1 MAERQPSKLNVAGS
15 IPVSR
20 SNPHHGGVP
29 GKGVRIR
36 PERPTDAEHIRR
48 VHDAAF
54 GGLTE
59 GRIVDDLRGMPQ
71 WIEGGSLV
79 AEEPGAGRIV
89 GHLLISRATLE
100 RGYRSAR
107 DIWAVGP
114 VGVLPARQGEG
125 IGAAL
130 MRDAIAL
137 ATRRGQPLLCLV
149 GHADYYPRFGFEP
162 ARAIGLDAPSAW
174 PDVNWQALR
183 LPAWT
188 PDLRGRV
195 RFPPAF
201 REE

>member
-1 MAERQPSKLNVAGS
+1 
-15 IPVSR
+15 
-20 SNPHHGGVP
+20 VP
-29 GKGVRIR
+29 GNDVRVR

-59 GRIVDDLRGMPQ
+59 GRIVDDLRCTPQ
-71 WIEGGSLV
+71 GIEGGSLV
-79 AEEPGAGRIV
+79 AEDPGDGRVV
-89 GHLLISRATLE
+89 GHLLISRGTLE
-100 RGYRSAR
+100 RRDRSSR

-114 VGVLPARQGEG
+114 VGVLPERQGEG

-130 MRDAIAL
+130 MHAAIAL
-137 ATRRGQPLLCLV
+137 ATRRAQPLLCLV
-149 GHADYYPRFGFEP
+149 GHAGYYPRFGFEP

-174 PDVNWQALR
+174 PDANWQALR
-183 LPAWT
+183 LPAWM

-201 REE
+201 PEE

>member
-20 SNPHHGGVP
+20 SNPHHDGMP
-29 GKGVRIR
+29 RNDVRIR

-59 GRIVDDLRGMPQ
+59 GRIVDDLRGTPR
-71 WIEGGSLV
+71 WIAGGSLV
-79 AEEPGAGRIV
+79 AEGPSDGRIL
-89 GHLLISRATLE
+89 GHLLISRGTIE
-100 RGYRSAR
+100 GSDRSTR
-107 DIWAVGP
+107 DIWALSP
-114 VGVLPARQGEG
+114 VGVLPERQGEG

-130 MRDAIAL
+130 MHAAIAL
-137 ATRRGQPLLCLV
+137 ASRRRQPLLCLV
-149 GHADYYPRFGFEP
+149 GHADYYARFGFEP

-174 PDVNWQALR
+174 PDANWQALR

-195 RFPPAF
+195 HFPPAF
-201 REE
+201 PEE